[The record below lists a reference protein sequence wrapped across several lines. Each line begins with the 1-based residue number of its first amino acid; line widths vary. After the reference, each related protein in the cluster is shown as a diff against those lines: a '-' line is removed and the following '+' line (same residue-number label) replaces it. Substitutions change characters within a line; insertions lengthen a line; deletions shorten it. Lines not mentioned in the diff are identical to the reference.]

1 TINFTGVGGTFTLDA
16 AGGSDNLTV
25 NATQAG
31 ETIAVT
37 GALVTIGALKTVNYL
52 GTENLAVNGQ
62 GGSDTFNVTPSATTT
77 MFIDG
82 GDPIGVL
89 PGDTLSV
96 TVPATA
102 GTTTF
107 KAGPEGDE
115 GGFSFS
121 AGGIQSISF
130 DHIES
135 IAPVDITAPG
145 GVLEVCGTNAD
156 DDITLVGTRPNALTI
171 PVNH

>member
-1 TINFTGVGGTFTLDA
+1 PTGAAAATVSLTSSNPSVGSTPVVNASNIGTTFTVDAGGGTDT
-16 AGGSDNLTV
+16 LTV
-25 NATQAG
+25 NGTQNG
-31 ETIAVT
+31 ETITVS

-102 GTTTF
+102 GTPTL
-107 KAGPEGDE
+107 KAGPRRHT
-115 GGFSFS
+115 
-121 AGGIQSISF
+121 AG
-130 DHIES
+130 
-135 IAPVDITAPG
+135 
-145 GVLEVCGTNAD
+145 
-156 DDITLVGTRPNALTI
+156 LT
-171 PVNH
+171 P